1 MRNIPLPETN
11 SEFCPGK
18 KLSCPKRKCHLPTH
32 LFSGVLLVVFRK
44 YTLPETNS
52 LHLKMDG
59 WKTTFLLGPGLFSGA
74 MLVSGRISKN
84 IYSHTGF
91 PGQVSFFS
99 TAWMSQPLLFVNL
112 TLHLK
117 TLKNQQLSSWS
128 KRMVRIPMFSNFQEI
143 SNRTH

>member
-1 MRNIPLPETN
+1 MSWQVHVTFKQSCLGLKKTCSMRNISLKRTASLPV
-11 SEFCPGK
+11 K
-18 KLSCPKRKCHLPTH
+18 KKSSCPKRKIFQPIYFQGLAG
-32 LFSGVLLVVFRK
+32 SFRK

-52 LHLKMDG
+52 SHLKMDG

-117 TLKNQQLSSWS
+117 NPQKPAIIQL
-128 KRMVRIPMFSNFQEI
+128 V
-143 SNRTH
+143 